1 MAAGTPVEPASTHY
15 LDPMIPRVPVMGVR
29 PQIEGGRFAI
39 KAVPNE
45 EFTVQARVFG
55 EGRGV
60 VRAAVILTG
69 PDGRDR
75 PPIRMTHVDNDHWAA
90 VVSADTVG
98 AWTFRVESWHDP
110 IAAWVR
116 DAQIRFAADVDVE
129 LTLAEGATLLR
140 RGTDI
145 DPTCGVVAQDLLET
159 TSPAIERLATALAF
173 LATFDRSTVRDHVG
187 TTDRYPVFVDRKR
200 ALVGAWY
207 QMFPRSEGSEVRY
220 DGSVQQGT
228 LRTAAK
234 RLEAV
239 AAMGFDVVCL
249 SPIHP
254 IGETHR
260 KGRDNAPVADLGDPG
275 SPWAIGSIHG
285 GHDAVDPELGT
296 IDDFVAFV
304 ERARQLDLEVALDL
318 ALQCSPDHPW
328 VTEHP
333 EWFATRA
340 DGSIAHVENPPTS
353 ARDVYLLDFDN
364 DPDNLYFEILGIV
377 AHWIDHGVR
386 IFRVDNAHTKPLRMW
401 ERLLSDVRGIDPGV
415 VFLADALTAPAMMH
429 ALAAVGFHQSYTYFT
444 WREHASETTA
454 YLDEVSNRTSDF
466 MRPNFFV
473 NTPDILPRYL
483 QDGDESL
490 FRARAVLAATGSPSW
505 GVYAG
510 YELMEHEAAGPD
522 SEEYLHSEKYEIKAR
537 DWDSH
542 RSLAPF
548 IARLN
553 AIRHAHPALQ
563 LLRNLV
569 LHPTNQTGV
578 IAFSKKCGDDAVL
591 VVLDLFP
598 AFGKAVRVE
607 IDAEALGLPPDTD
620 LTMRDE
626 LDGTLCHVGRVPLS
640 NNAPARV
647 LTFSRS

>member
-1 MAAGTPVEPASTHY
+1 
-15 LDPMIPRVPVMGVR
+15 MIPRVPVMGVR

-39 KAVPNE
+39 KAVPDE
-45 EFTVQARVFG
+45 EFTVRARVFG

-69 PDGRDR
+69 PDGHDR
-75 PPIRMTHVDNDHWAA
+75 PPVRMTHVDNDHWAA
-90 VVSADTVG
+90 AVSADTVG
-98 AWTFRVESWHDP
+98 PWTFRVESWHDP

-140 RGTDI
+140 RGTPI
-145 DPTCGVVAQDLLET
+145 DPACGVVAQDLLET

-187 TTDRYPVFVDRKR
+187 ATDRYPVFVDRNR

-207 QMFPRSEGSEVRY
+207 QMFPRSEGSVVRS

-234 RLEAV
+234 RLEAL

-249 SPIHP
+249 PPIHP
-254 IGETHR
+254 IGETR
-260 KGRDNAPVADLGDPG
+260 RAGRDNAPVAGLGDPG
-275 SPWAIGSIHG
+275 SPWAVGSIHG
-285 GHDAVDPELGT
+285 GHDAVDPDLGT
-296 IDDFVAFV
+296 LDDFVAFV

-328 VTEHP
+328 VLQHP

-340 DGSIAHVENPPTS
+340 DGSIAHASNPPTS
-353 ARDVYLLDFDN
+353 SPDVYPLDFDN
-364 DPDNLYFEILGIV
+364 DPDNLYFEILGVV

-401 ERLLSDVRGIDPGV
+401 ERLLADVRDIDPGV
-415 VFLADALTAPAMMH
+415 VFLADALTAPAMLH

-444 WREHASETTA
+444 WREHANETTA
-454 YLDEVSNRTSDF
+454 YLDEVSTRTSDF

-473 NTPDILPRYL
+473 NTPDILPRSL

-505 GVYAG
+505 GMYAG

-522 SEEYLHSEKYEIKAR
+522 SEEYLHPEKYEIKVR

-578 IAFSKKCGDDAVL
+578 IAFSKKRGDDAVL
-591 VVLDLFP
+591 VVVDLFP
-598 AFGKAVRVE
+598 AFGKAVGVT
-607 IDAEALGLPPDTD
+607 IDAEALGLPPGTD
-620 LTMRDE
+620 LTLRDE
-626 LDGTLCHVGRVPLS
+626 LDGTLCHAERVPLS

-647 LTFSRS
+647 LTFNRS

>member
-1 MAAGTPVEPASTHY
+1 
-15 LDPMIPRVPVMGVR
+15 MIPRVPVMGVR

-39 KAVPNE
+39 KAVPDE
-45 EFTVQARVFG
+45 EFTVRARVFG

-69 PDGRDR
+69 PDGHDR
-75 PPIRMTHVDNDHWAA
+75 PPVRMTHVDNDHWAA
-90 VVSADTVG
+90 AVSADTVG
-98 AWTFRVESWHDP
+98 PWTFRVESWHDP

-140 RGTDI
+140 RGTPI
-145 DPTCGVVAQDLLET
+145 DPACGVVAQDLLET

-187 TTDRYPVFVDRKR
+187 ATDRYPVFVDRNR

-207 QMFPRSEGSEVRY
+207 QMFPRSEGSVVRS

-234 RLEAV
+234 RLEAL

-249 SPIHP
+249 PPIHP
-254 IGETHR
+254 IGETR
-260 KGRDNAPVADLGDPG
+260 RAGRDNAPVAGLGDPG
-275 SPWAIGSIHG
+275 SPWAVGSIHG
-285 GHDAVDPELGT
+285 GHDAVDPDLGT
-296 IDDFVAFV
+296 LDDFVAFV

-328 VTEHP
+328 VLQHP

-340 DGSIAHVENPPTS
+340 DGSIAHASNPPTS
-353 ARDVYLLDFDN
+353 SPDVYPLDFDN
-364 DPDNLYFEILGIV
+364 DPDNLYFEILGVV

-401 ERLLSDVRGIDPGV
+401 ERLLADVRDIDPGV
-415 VFLADALTAPAMMH
+415 VFLADALTAPAMLH

-444 WREHASETTA
+444 WREHANETTA
-454 YLDEVSNRTSDF
+454 YLDEVSTRTSDF

-473 NTPDILPRYL
+473 NTPDILPRSL

-505 GVYAG
+505 GMYAG
-510 YELMEHEAAGPD
+510 YELMEHEASGPD
-522 SEEYLHSEKYEIKAR
+522 SEEYLHPEKYEIKVR

-578 IAFSKKCGDDAVL
+578 IAFSKKRGDDAVL
-591 VVLDLFP
+591 VVVDLFP
-598 AFGKAVRVE
+598 AFGKAVGVT
-607 IDAEALGLPPDTD
+607 IDAEALGLPPGTD
-620 LTMRDE
+620 LTLRDE
-626 LDGTLCHVGRVPLS
+626 LDGTLCHAERVPLS

-647 LTFSRS
+647 LTFNRS